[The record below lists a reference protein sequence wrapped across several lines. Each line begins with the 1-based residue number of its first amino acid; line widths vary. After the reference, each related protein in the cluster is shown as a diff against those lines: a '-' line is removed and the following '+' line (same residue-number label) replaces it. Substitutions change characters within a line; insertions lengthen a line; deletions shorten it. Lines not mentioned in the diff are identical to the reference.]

1 MLVVMDA
8 LRAVEHMKPDG
19 YMDAVM
25 GSGVVRMEPGVGEVV
40 DIPDAVYWSMV
51 RTYSPTELH
60 QRYAIYGCGPGCQL
74 KRLLAWWGLRD
85 DGQCGCSEFAAQM
98 DAWGPTE
105 CLRRMKKIIEHLRQA
120 AATKGLPFLAT
131 AARMMTARAIEAA
144 QQELDHAT
152 QEAKPTT
159 STDLVRSRRA

>member
-8 LRAVEHMKPDG
+8 LRTVEHMKPDG

-51 RTYSPTELH
+51 RTYSPTELT

-74 KRLLAWWGLRD
+74 KKTLAWWGLRD
-85 DGQCGCSEFAAQM
+85 DGQCGCSDFAAQM
-98 DAWGPTE
+98 DRWGPDE
-105 CLRRMKKIIEHLRQA
+105 SLRRIEEIVQHLREA
-120 AATKGLPFLAT
+120 AAKKALPFLAT

-144 QQELDHAT
+144 RKELANAT
-152 QEAKPTT
+152 EEAKPTAWT
-159 STDLVRSRRA
+159 NLVRARRA